1 MKASSTAIDGM
12 LVIEL
17 APIVDARG
25 WFLESWNQQRFNE
38 LLGFEV
44 RFVQDNHSHS
54 VRGVLRGL
62 HYQLP
67 PQAQGK
73 LVRVLRGSVFD
84 VAVDLRRGSKSFG
97 RWVGLTL
104 SQENPRMVWH
114 PPGLA
119 HGFLVIGDSADL
131 IYKTTEHHAPA
142 LERCIRWDD
151 PAIGIAWPT
160 LGQPPLISKRDAAA
174 PWLADSACFD

>member
-1 MKASSTAIDGM
+1 M
-12 LVIEL
+12 
-17 APIVDARG
+17 
-25 WFLESWNQQRFNE
+25 
-38 LLGFEV
+38 
-44 RFVQDNHSHS
+44 
-54 VRGVLRGL
+54 
-62 HYQLP
+62 
-67 PQAQGK
+67 
-73 LVRVLRGSVFD
+73 FD
-84 VAVDLRRGSKSFG
+84 VAVDLRRSSKSFG

-131 IYKTTEHHAPA
+131 IYKTTEHHAPT

-160 LGQPPLISKRDAAA
+160 LGQPPLISERDAAA
-174 PWLADSACFD
+174 PRLADAPCFD